1 MALKITHVLI
11 FIKPTEAVEV
21 LKATEA
27 TEMSSSEIT
36 LEV

>member
-11 FIKPTEAVEV
+11 FIKPTEAVE
-21 LKATEA
+21 A